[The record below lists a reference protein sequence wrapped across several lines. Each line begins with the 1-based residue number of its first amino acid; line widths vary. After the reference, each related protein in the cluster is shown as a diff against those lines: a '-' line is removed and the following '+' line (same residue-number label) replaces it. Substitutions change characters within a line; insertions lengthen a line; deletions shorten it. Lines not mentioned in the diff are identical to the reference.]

1 MVGGFLRGWGG
12 GIGSQWSLTFE
23 VRKSATGSFSGFA
36 RQTSQWSL
44 TFEVRKRLAISL
56 VSDY

>member
-1 MVGGFLRGWGG
+1 M
-12 GIGSQWSLTFE
+12 SQWSLTFE
-23 VRKSATGSFSGFA
+23 VRKRAHVRISPGTSS
-36 RQTSQWSL
+36 RSQWSL